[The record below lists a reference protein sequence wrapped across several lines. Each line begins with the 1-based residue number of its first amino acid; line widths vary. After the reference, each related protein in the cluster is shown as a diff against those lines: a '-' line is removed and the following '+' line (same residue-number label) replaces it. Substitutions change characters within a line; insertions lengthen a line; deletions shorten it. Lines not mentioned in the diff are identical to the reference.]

1 MLSESINNVCVC
13 CLDVLIFCFHQ
24 MWCGRAI
31 VEKHCFDYFLYIEEL
46 IDRKQDPKAKTD
58 IETQIWLLKSIAIC
72 KCIFTKGCEEILEK
86 FQRIPGFVRV
96 DELGYI
102 SIVC

>member
-1 MLSESINNVCVC
+1 
-13 CLDVLIFCFHQ
+13 

-72 KCIFTKGCEEILEK
+72 KCIFTKGCEEVLEK
-86 FQRIPGFVRV
+86 LQRIPGFVRV